1 MQKKRVSI
9 VILADGNY
17 PTAPYPLQ
25 LLKEADYVVCCD
37 ASVLKLQGVAPSYI
51 VGDMDTLAP
60 EHAAKYKEI
69 IHKSSCQETHDQTK
83 AFSFA
88 LGLVPAECGA
98 DIHILGTTG
107 GREDHTL
114 GNISLLMEY
123 TKNTGKQI
131 APFNNLMRGNIYVD
145 IVTDH
150 GIFTAHYN
158 SFTKECRAGQQ
169 VSIISFDNTLKIKS
183 QGLLYPTDNAVF
195 EFWWSGT
202 LNETTGESFSLELS
216 HTAPVLLFMLY

>member
-1 MQKKRVSI
+1 MQNRRLSI

-25 LLKEADYVVCCD
+25 LLENADYVVCCD
-37 ASVLKLQGVAPSYI
+37 ASVLKLQGIAPSYI
-51 VGDMDTLAP
+51 VGDMDTLSSEYA
-60 EHAAKYKEI
+60 EKYKDI
-69 IHKSSCQETHDQTK
+69 IHRSSCQETNDQTK

-88 LGLVPAECGA
+88 LGLVPEGCCA

-123 TKNTGKQI
+123 TKNTGKEI
-131 APFNNLMRGNIYVD
+131 APFNNLMHGEISVD

-150 GIFTAHYN
+150 GTFTPHYN
-158 SFTKECRAGQQ
+158 SFTRSCRPGQQ
-169 VSIISFDNTLKIKS
+169 ISIISFDNTLRIKS
-183 QGLLYPTDNAVF
+183 DGLRYPTDNATF

-202 LNETTGESFSLELS
+202 LNESTGENFSLEFS
-216 HTAPVLLFMLY
+216 HSAPVLLFMLY

>member
-1 MQKKRVSI
+1 MQNRRLSI

-25 LLKEADYVVCCD
+25 LLENADYVVCCD
-37 ASVLKLQGVAPSYI
+37 ASVLKLQRIAPSYI
-51 VGDMDTLAP
+51 VGDMDTLSSEYAW
-60 EHAAKYKEI
+60 KYKDI
-69 IHKSSCQETHDQTK
+69 IHRSSCQETNDQTK

-88 LGLVPAECGA
+88 LGLVPEECCA

-123 TKNTGKQI
+123 TKNTGKRI
-131 APFNNLMRGNIYVD
+131 APFYNLMHGGISVD

-150 GIFTAHYN
+150 GTFTPHYN
-158 SFTKECRAGQQ
+158 SFTRSCRPGQQ
-169 VSIISFDNTLKIKS
+169 ISIISFDNTLRIKS
-183 QGLLYPTDNAVF
+183 DGLRYPTDNATF

-202 LNETTGESFSLELS
+202 LNESTGENFSLEFS
-216 HTAPVLLFMLY
+216 HSAPVLLFMLY

>member
-1 MQKKRVSI
+1 MQQKTLSI

-17 PTAPYPLQ
+17 PTATYPLQ

-37 ASVLKLQGVAPSYI
+37 ASVLKLQGISPSYI
-51 VGDMDTLAP
+51 VGDMDTLSAGNA
-60 EHAAKYKEI
+60 EKYKDI
-69 IHKSSCQETHDQTK
+69 IHKSSCQETNDQTK

-88 LGLVPAECGA
+88 LGLVPEGCCA

-123 TKNTGKQI
+123 TKNTGRKI
-131 APFNNLMRGNIYVD
+131 APFNNLMKEGINVD

-150 GIFTAHYN
+150 GVFTPHYG
-158 SFTKECRAGQQ
+158 SFTRSCRPGQQ
-169 VSIISFDNTLKIKS
+169 ISIISFDNTLRIKS
-183 QGLLYPTDNAVF
+183 KGLRYPTDNATF

-202 LNETTGESFSLELS
+202 LNESTGKSFSLEFS
-216 HTAPVLLFMLY
+216 HNAPVLLFMLY